1 MALELVWLGH
11 GTWSLAANVSG
22 KTYSLVVDPF
32 LDEIRRLRARPTA
45 VPADFVLLTHGHFDH
60 VADAGKIA
68 KRTGATVLA
77 NYEICEW
84 LGKQG
89 VEKTEP
95 MKHRRWS
102 DDAIWPRAMT
112 IAHHSSTLPDGTPGG
127 NPGGFLLT
135 IAGQKIYLRGRY
147 GPVRRNAADRRRRAR
162 SGRAADR
169 RPVHDGPD
177 DALEAVKL
185 LNPKRVV
192 PCHYNTW
199 AAIAQDAKAWAER
212 VRSQTKAI
220 PYVLEPGGE
229 IDDLRRAHAKARRR
243 KGKEEEEEEEA
254 DEDEEADEGTASRVR
269 AGFGFVSYDADGKAV
284 DLDPRAVAP
293 GAVADFEPPGVPG
306 TSDDAL
312 SYRSG
317 PQRSP
322 MCGQRSSIA

>member
-32 LDEIRRLRARPTA
+32 LDENPAAPCKADA

-60 VADAGKIA
+60 VADAAKIA

-95 MKHRRWS
+95 MNTGGGVTMPFGRVQ
-102 DDAIWPRAMT
+102 MT

-135 IAGQKIYLRGRY
+135 IAGQKIYFAGDTALFDEM
-147 GPVRRNAADRRRRAR
+147 RRIGAGGLDLAVLPIGDRFTM
-162 SGRAADR
+162 
-169 RPVHDGPD
+169 GPD

-220 PYVLEPGGE
+220 PYVLEPGGKLT
-229 IDDLRRAHAKARRR
+229 I
-243 KGKEEEEEEEA
+243 
-254 DEDEEADEGTASRVR
+254 
-269 AGFGFVSYDADGKAV
+269 
-284 DLDPRAVAP
+284 
-293 GAVADFEPPGVPG
+293 
-306 TSDDAL
+306 
-312 SYRSG
+312 
-317 PQRSP
+317 
-322 MCGQRSSIA
+322 